1 MHLNMAFTFSLQK
14 KRVSKHLIINVLK
27 LFKIINPLTLPY
39 WNRILN
45 QCHSLSNQVSKVT
58 HHSSISY

>member
-27 LFKIINPLTLPY
+27 LFKIIIPLTLPSHTESSDSIQR
-39 WNRILN
+39 RIPLAI
-45 QCHSLSNQVSKVT
+45 LS
-58 HHSSISY
+58 